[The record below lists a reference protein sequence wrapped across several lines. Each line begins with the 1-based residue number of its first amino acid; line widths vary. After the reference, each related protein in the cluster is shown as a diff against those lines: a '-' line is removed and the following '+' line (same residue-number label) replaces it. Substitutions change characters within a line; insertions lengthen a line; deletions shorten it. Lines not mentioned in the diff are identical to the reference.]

1 MLRTSMFKYIP
12 CPSTKTQIRP
22 HFKLACRRCCRRL
35 QPLELSGSHSLLISG
50 SGSRPQRPHSL
61 ASHAFAAAE
70 NIKNLPLALRSR
82 DKLWA
87 SRGYPSLP
95 ELRHAFLPHKR
106 WEDCETIAAWLS
118 QSPVPCLP
126 PHPLTSLRASW
137 RSFDTRLKRGRENS
151 RLHLDY
157 LDLSPSALSISL
169 LSP

>member
-1 MLRTSMFKYIP
+1 MSSLLPSSSIVVAAKRTSQYPLNFLEVIRFSFP
-12 CPSTKTQIRP
+12 VPVVGPSDPT
-22 HFKLACRRCCRRL
+22 L
-35 QPLELSGSHSLLISG
+35 
-50 SGSRPQRPHSL
+50 
-61 ASHAFAAAE
+61 SHAFAASE

-118 QSPVPCLP
+118 QSPLACPLQVPCLP
-126 PHPLTSLRASW
+126 PHPLTSLRAS
-137 RSFDTRLKRGRENS
+137 RRLFDTRLKRGRENS
-151 RLHLDY
+151 RLHLD
-157 LDLSPSALSISL
+157 LSPSTLSISL